1 MFSLCHGHIV
11 ILAFLHWLIY
21 TVTQFKTPPVSPQTP
36 STTWLCLG
44 PRRGI
49 WGHYFLS
56 RASRCALARG
66 SAWRACQRSR
76 APVRSSRLKKVV
88 LLRQRSY
95 SMGCLGTQTGRK
107 KDKKRGKERRKRTN
121 KLMNNGVH
129 RTDVATG
136 KRASRGEEEE
146 KDEDCWGSCDSIM
159 YCVSSHKPCICHST
173 WNGNIKEAIQSKSK
187 NLSKM

>member
-11 ILAFLHWLIY
+11 ILGFSHWLIY

-56 RASRCALARG
+56 RASGCALARG

-95 SMGCLGTQTGRK
+95 SMGCLGTQTGRE
-107 KDKKRGKERRKRTN
+107 KKRQKKKGEREKKENKQTN
-121 KLMNNGVH
+121 
-129 RTDVATG
+129 
-136 KRASRGEEEE
+136 EQ
-146 KDEDCWGSCDSIM
+146 WGSQDRRGYRSE
-159 YCVSSHKPCICHST
+159 SEQRR
-173 WNGNIKEAIQSKSK
+173 GGGEG
-187 NLSKM
+187 